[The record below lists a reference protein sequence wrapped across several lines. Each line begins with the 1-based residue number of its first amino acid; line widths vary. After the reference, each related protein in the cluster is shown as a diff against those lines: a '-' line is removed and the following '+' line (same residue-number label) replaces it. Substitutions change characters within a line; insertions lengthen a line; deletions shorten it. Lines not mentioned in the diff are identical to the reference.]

1 MRQSNI
7 KRFAVLFAVL
17 LLLQDT
23 HAKLTININ
32 KNQNEK
38 NKRDTEAKD
47 PAETETGEDREK
59 SKYLPRKHLPNQRQ

>member
-23 HAKLTININ
+23 HAKLTINIDENQSERN
-32 KNQNEK
+32 KS
-38 NKRDTEAKD
+38 DTEANAVENTD
-47 PAETETGEDREK
+47 AVETDTGKDREK
-59 SKYLPRKHLPNQRQ
+59 SKYLSRKH

>member
-23 HAKLTININ
+23 HAKLTINVDE
-32 KNQNEK
+32 NQNER
-38 NKRDTEAKD
+38 NKRDTEANAVENTD
-47 PAETETGEDREK
+47 PVETDTGKGREK
-59 SKYLPRKHLPNQRQ
+59 SKYLSRKH

>member
-23 HAKLTININ
+23 HAKLTINIDE
-32 KNQNEK
+32 NQNER
-38 NKRDTEAKD
+38 NKRDTEANAVENTD
-47 PAETETGEDREK
+47 AVETDTGKGREK
-59 SKYLPRKHLPNQRQ
+59 SKYLSRKH